1 MKMRIKFVML
11 SLLLVL
17 LLLLSACAQKPEVR
31 EVVKEKVVEK
41 EVPLNLPDTAERI
54 AAGELDVG
62 TEYGMELGQRYHTI
76 HADTLGLACTTCH
89 LKSYADDYVY
99 QRRYKVPVRGAP
111 GPVDRGVCLGC
122 HKENGPAA
130 TSLYGTASD

>member
-1 MKMRIKFVML
+1 MKFKFLVFA
-11 SLLLVL
+11 SLALLFL
-17 LLLLSACAQKPEVR
+17 FAACAQKPEV
-31 EVVKEKVVEK
+31 EEKVIEK
-41 EVPLNLPDTAERI
+41 EVPMNLPDTAKKI
-54 AAGELDVG
+54 AAGEIEVG
-62 TEYGMELGQRYHTI
+62 EEFGMEIGQRYHTI

-89 LKSYADDYVY
+89 VKSYADDYIY
-99 QRRYKVPVRGAP
+99 QRKYKVPVRGAP